1 MLNVSVKLNNGKEI
15 IIHGASSILSPK
27 NNTVLFVAR
36 KMKDKIGNLS
46 GMKECLAFVLD
57 GTDVS
62 NENFQDNKVIFS
74 DNPRRDFGSF
84 LEKNK
89 AEYRGETTFREENH
103 SIISNDANIAPNV
116 KIYPLCYIENDVEI
130 GSGTIIHS
138 GVKILAGT
146 KIGKNCEIH
155 DGVVLGSI
163 SMAYEEFQRIP
174 QIGGITMM
182 DRVCVGANSI
192 ICRGAINDTII
203 EDNVRID
210 NDCSI
215 AHNDII
221 KKGSMIISGARLF
234 GSVTVGVNA
243 YISGGV
249 TIKNGITIGD
259 SAYIGMGSVVM
270 RDVADN
276 QHVAGNPARVIP
288 V

>member
-1 MLNVSVKLNNGKEI
+1 MLNVSVKFENDKEI
-15 IIHGASSILSPK
+15 LIKGASSILSPK
-27 NNTVLFVAR
+27 NNTVLFVGR
-36 KMKDKIGNLS
+36 KMQDKIGNLS
-46 GMKECLAFVLD
+46 GIKGCLVFVLD
-57 GTDVS
+57 GIDVP
-62 NENFQDNKVIFS
+62 NEAFGDNKVIFS
-74 DNPRRDFGSF
+74 DNPRRDFGRF
-84 LEKNK
+84 LEENN
-89 AEYRGETTFREENH
+89 AEYNGETKFREDNH
-103 SIISNDANIAPNV
+103 SVISNDANIASDV

-182 DRVCVGANSI
+182 DRVCVGANST

-215 AHNDII
+215 AHNDI
-221 KKGSMIISGARLF
+221 KKR
-234 GSVTVGVNA
+234 
-243 YISGGV
+243 
-249 TIKNGITIGD
+249 
-259 SAYIGMGSVVM
+259 
-270 RDVADN
+270 
-276 QHVAGNPARVIP
+276 
-288 V
+288 